1 MILAPRG
8 GGANGTP
15 RRGRTRTG
23 ALPSFVRSLHPA
35 TLQIVPENADITN
48 ERTTTMTEAT
58 MKPDPTE
65 EELFALDI
73 SDHALE
79 MAAKS
84 GLEGGAYTV
93 VFCTGLDTCP
103 AVLAA

>member
-1 MILAPRG
+1 MRI
-8 GGANGTP
+8 
-15 RRGRTRTG
+15 
-23 ALPSFVRSLHPA
+23 SWRSKLRADPA

-58 MKPDPTE
+58 IDPDPTE
-65 EELFALDI
+65 DALFALDI

-84 GLEGGAYTV
+84 GL
-93 VFCTGLDTCP
+93 
-103 AVLAA
+103 

>member
-1 MILAPRG
+1 
-8 GGANGTP
+8 
-15 RRGRTRTG
+15 
-23 ALPSFVRSLHPA
+23 
-35 TLQIVPENADITN
+35 
-48 ERTTTMTEAT
+48 

-65 EELFALDI
+65 EALFALDI

-79 MAAKS
+79 MAAIS

-93 VFCTGLDTCP
+93 AFCTGLDTCP